1 MQENEKDKRL
11 ENSLISSE
19 KSTRK
24 RRYSARLI

>member
-1 MQENEKDKRL
+1 MMQENERL

>member
-1 MQENEKDKRL
+1 MMQENERL
-11 ENSLISSE
+11 ENSLISLE